1 MNNQQLALLYPVCMT
16 TTSHRGTIA
25 EIINADLTLDFDVT
39 SNLWGNFQKEWLQI
53 QHNQPFMQFFVRSLN
68 VRIVRCW
75 PVEAFYFGEAFKLH
89 SCLMVVNYEIR
100 GCEWDVKSMHSP
112 KSELLQRS
120 AVLCALK
127 LSSIVQRRGLNADVG
142 AVPRW
147 QLLSEVLPP
156 DWKLFHPVCSSLIK
170 GYFY

>member
-1 MNNQQLALLYPVCMT
+1 MT
-16 TTSHRGTIA
+16 TTWHRGTIA
-25 EIINADLTLDFDVT
+25 ETINADLTLDFDVT

-53 QHNQPFMQFFVRSLN
+53 QHIQSLIQFFVRSLN
-68 VRIVRCW
+68 VRVVRRC
-75 PVEAFYFGEAFKLH
+75 PIEAFYFGESFKLH

-120 AVLCALK
+120 VVLCALK
-127 LSSIVQRRGLNADVG
+127 LSSTVQQRVLNADVG
-142 AVPRW
+142 AVLWW

-156 DWKLFHPVCSSLIK
+156 DSKLFHPVCSSLIK
-170 GYFY
+170 GYLY